1 VFIAVEALR
10 QEDSP
15 NVSATMDGR
24 QLPLDATVWTA
35 GSPTFNPPNLTGQV
49 SERTAL
55 DAMIAHSDDTA
66 TDIVLTQVGADNVRQ
81 LLASAGL
88 QHTLIA
94 DRTRSFFGYLKGA
107 ADYETFTWDQLMAT
121 ANDPF
126 VEAPLNTTI
135 TFASSADDL
144 VSFYEQ
150 AMRGDFFEHDET
162 LKVLRSLMSTGDVV
176 WTVPLPLGAS
186 SFGKGGSFD
195 VPGFHALS
203 APGAMFFDDVWVY
216 FSFILNWNAP
226 EAMDAT
232 TLAPFLSATAKALQ
246 LVKDALA
253 GPLACDPPARLPAT
267 R

>member
-1 VFIAVEALR
+1 
-10 QEDSP
+10 
-15 NVSATMDGR
+15 MDR
-24 QLPLDATVWTA
+24 RE
-35 GSPTFNPPNLTGQV
+35 PTFNPPNLTGQV

-94 DRTRSFFGYLKGA
+94 DTTRSFFGYLKGA
-107 ADYETFTWDQLMAT
+107 ADYETFTWDQLVAT

-176 WTVPLPLGAS
+176 WALPLPLGPAPSAGRLVRRPRVPRAVHRRARCS
-186 SFGKGGSFD
+186 STTSGCTSHSSSTG
-195 VPGFHALS
+195 PRRRPWTRRPALRS
-203 APGAMFFDDVWVY
+203 
-216 FSFILNWNAP
+216 
-226 EAMDAT
+226 
-232 TLAPFLSATAKALQ
+232 
-246 LVKDALA
+246 
-253 GPLACDPPARLPAT
+253 
-267 R
+267 